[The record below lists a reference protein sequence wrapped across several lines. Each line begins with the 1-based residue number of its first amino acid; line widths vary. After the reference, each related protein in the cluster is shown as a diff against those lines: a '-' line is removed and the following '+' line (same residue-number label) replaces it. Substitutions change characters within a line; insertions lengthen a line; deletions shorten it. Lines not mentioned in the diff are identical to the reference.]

1 MVVGGETTVWEEF
14 LNNKVLQYYDTTSR
28 IACGVTT
35 LGTEDDR
42 KNIRR
47 HGIGLLFVAAHLRAA
62 KNCAHTVV
70 AAQGVARRGCSWNFY
85 LGMMTHAYLHPGA
98 GQAHICQSIA
108 YTVTSDRDY
117 ALSGW
122 NLDHGTYDVFD
133 DSSDDWRLTSV
144 DGPCSGPRHY
154 FTCHPLGA
162 VFNETFWRLVV
173 L

>member
-1 MVVGGETTVWEEF
+1 VRGDDFG
-14 LNNKVLQYYDTTSR
+14 K
-28 IACGVTT
+28 
-35 LGTEDDR
+35 DDR

-108 YTVTSDRDY
+108 YTVTPDRDY
-117 ALSGW
+117 VLSGW

-133 DSSDDWRLTSV
+133 DGSDDWRLTSV

-162 VFNETFWRLVV
+162 AFNETFWRLVV
-173 L
+173 LCKNCDLKLNATHAQVNAMNQLAAGSTWI